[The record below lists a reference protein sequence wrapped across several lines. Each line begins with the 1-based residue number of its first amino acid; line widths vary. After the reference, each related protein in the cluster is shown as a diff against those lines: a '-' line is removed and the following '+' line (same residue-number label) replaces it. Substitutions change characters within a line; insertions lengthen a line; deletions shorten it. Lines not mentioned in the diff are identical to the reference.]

1 MSGFGELTY
10 AISGSICVPKTR
22 QNVDLTN
29 YGDATPGTPVAIW
42 GRWEAENQT
51 WRFEKGEGLHSI
63 VSDSTLTST
72 LSLIPND
79 NV

>member
-1 MSGFGELTY
+1 M
-10 AISGSICVPKTR
+10 PNTR

-29 YGDATPGTPVAIW
+29 YGDSTPGTPVAIW

-51 WRFEKGEGLHSI
+51 WRFEKGEGLRSI
-63 VSDSTLTST
+63 VLDLTLTPT
-72 LSLIPND
+72 LSLIAND